1 MPTYTFRDK
10 ETLEEYDKT
19 LSMSERETYLQ
30 ENPHIQQI
38 HRKTAQ
44 LIDSRNTT
52 MGNNKPDAGF
62 RDVLKTIKSHHKINN
77 INDF

>member
-1 MPTYTFRDK
+1 MPTYDFRNNK
-10 ETLEEYDKT
+10 TNEEFEKR
-19 LSMSERETYLQ
+19 LSMSDRETYLK

-38 HRKTAQ
+38 HRQSAQ

-52 MGNNKPDAGF
+52 AVNNKPDSGF
-62 RDVLKTIKSHHKINN
+62 RDVLKNIKSHHKVNN

>member
-1 MPTYTFRDK
+1 MPTYDFRNN
-10 ETLEEYDKT
+10 ETSEEFEKR
-19 LSMSERETYLQ
+19 LSMSDRETYLK

-38 HRKTAQ
+38 HRQSAQ

-62 RDVLKTIKSHHKINN
+62 RDVLKNIKSHHKINN

>member
-1 MPTYTFRDK
+1 MPTYTFRNT
-10 ETLEEYDKT
+10 ETLEEFDKM
-19 LSMSERETYLQ
+19 LSMSDREPYLK

-38 HRKTAQ
+38 HRKSPVT
-44 LIDSRNTT
+44 IDSRNTT

-62 RDVLKTIKSHHKINN
+62 RDVLKNIKSHHKINN

>member
-1 MPTYTFRDK
+1 MPTYTFRDT
-10 ETLEEYDKT
+10 ETLEEFDKV
-19 LSMSERETYLQ
+19 LSMSEREPYLK
-30 ENPHIQQI
+30 ENPNLQQI

-44 LIDSRNTT
+44 LIDSRNTSAC
-52 MGNNKPDAGF
+52 NNKPDAGF